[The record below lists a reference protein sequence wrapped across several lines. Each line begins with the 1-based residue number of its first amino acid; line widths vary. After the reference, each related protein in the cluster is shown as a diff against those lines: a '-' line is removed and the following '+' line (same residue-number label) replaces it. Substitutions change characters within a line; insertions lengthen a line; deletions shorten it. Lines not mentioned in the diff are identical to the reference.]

1 VIYSARLVDDVYDN
15 SVQNVFGSFGAAT
28 KSTTMWQPQCPTV
41 GDDGRPE
48 TDRTTAAPAAGF
60 GPHESTE
67 SRYSPVAM
75 LQTYGLSY
83 PSASSQ
89 QQQQQHL
96 ASLYERQLQQ
106 RYEQHYQLQQH
117 QLHAS
122 GYVHHNTAASPSP
135 GVSPPQQH
143 QQQPPPAQTSVASRT
158 TKIPDDQV
166 VRFAF
171 E

>member
-1 VIYSARLVDDVYDN
+1 
-15 SVQNVFGSFGAAT
+15 
-28 KSTTMWQPQCPTV
+28 MWQPQCPTV

-60 GPHESTE
+60 DPHESTE

-83 PSASSQ
+83 PSASSQQ

-143 QQQPPPAQTSVASRT
+143 QQQPPPAPTSVASRT